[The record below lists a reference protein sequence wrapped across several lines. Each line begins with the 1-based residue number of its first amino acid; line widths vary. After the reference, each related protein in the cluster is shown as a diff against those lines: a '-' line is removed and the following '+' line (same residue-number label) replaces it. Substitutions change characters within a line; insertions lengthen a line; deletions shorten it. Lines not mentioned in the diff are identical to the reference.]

1 MDREHL
7 GLLSRSSIL
16 AEISEHLHSEES
28 ASVAEAVE
36 ILVVSSMAR
45 YEGTLHRLCEEGS
58 WSEVKNLIEFVEKP
72 ELHPSHD
79 CKDWNRQR
87 LQETLLTQEGPLG
100 WTPLMI
106 SCGRAPLDVIA
117 LICKAQPRAC
127 LVPDSSGSL
136 PVHFCS
142 SFRRGPFVELLLK
155 ILCEASPSSLEVKN
169 IWGQTPLH
177 ALLDAKQLAPIGCL
191 RVLLDQGQY
200 TEQAL
205 QTRDKN
211 FRLPLHI
218 ASAKNLPTEFLQALV
233 ESHRD
238 ACFET
243 DRTGSLPCHILHAAT
258 GGRANV
264 DSIEALLVPLAI
276 AGARSKRR
284 STMGTA
290 KPTSWSQLVN
300 LTKQAATFHQNQPF
314 PPTSPRTLSQDA
326 CRVSGNAQML
336 PLHIAAQYGVKLEI
350 LKGICRQYPDAAKV
364 EISWTGMPDER
375 RPTKQGDTVKATQEL
390 PELQKGSQN
399 GTHPSTINEEEGE
412 EDSDN
417 DVDDPVDEGTDDA
430 NDRDTPCD
438 PTERVVNGSETEVK
452 EEGDEPWEEESLVS
466 PSESEDDAL
475 IVDDDDAFSDSESD
489 IEAQAYETQ
498 PVHQSPML
506 CPLEIFE
513 KGRAFQEANSAI
525 RMQESGEIDESKMED
540 ILTYYTRRSDL
551 LLAYNPEAVNK
562 ETSLRY
568 LDDPARLS
576 RLEAQVIKE
585 ASANGQA
592 PLSDTVALIWKYW
605 AGYNAAANPKKYIRS
620 LGNILTSLGPA
631 GLWKLTVVYQNDRDV
646 FIDIACTGRTV
657 AHEAELRAPIAR
669 MEHVLKF
676 YWFQY
681 LLTTYLEPVDALNY
695 STCCRY
701 TRAGGVRL
709 LPQVPL
715 RVTEATWQKTSAETE
730 NAPPKPWQRM
740 DVMVTPECTHSVFI
754 SFYLESRQSVDGE
767 IAERRDFKGMLVVR
781 DDNRKLRPNST
792 EPWGSAVVAH
802 CKIPRVSGSLVRMSF
817 QHVAG
822 RSYGLWH
829 YNHGQPGSSL
839 SVSDVRVRQLI
850 HSCDPHGRSPLHLLL
865 RSMVD
870 QPANPKLNMHVSMLL
885 AARFGSGDSV
895 GDVPLHYALKCGVS
909 EDVLAAIITA
919 SPSSLVETDKEGRTP
934 MHAAFLLS
942 KDEPQALGV
951 IRALL
956 TSPGDNAIRLKD
968 TSGRLPIHIAAERGA
983 GEAILRML
991 VEAYPDG
998 CYRVNKYGDLPL
1010 HLLLKSGTAT
1020 TTTVELLLRP
1030 MMQNDTI
1037 CKIGGS
1043 QGTNLALHIAA
1054 EYQCSFKVL
1063 EKLLVTHGDAAL
1075 VPRVKGKEHDKAVE
1089 DAEYA
1094 LDIFENAKEGA
1105 APDEALLGNRGFR
1118 AKDAVTSADFALRS
1132 DLIFVYNPYLKDKR
1146 TGKPYRSDRE
1156 RIRRLENMIKREASQ
1171 CGEDRK
1177 INRRAKLSDMAQQG
1191 WIFLCTYTNRDAP
1204 SDNFAGTVRRI
1215 LRGMSANAVDV
1226 LAHAENPKSVPI
1238 PNMMIKDCATPVCHL
1253 LIMSRLRFVG
1263 RYVLYDEIHPVH
1275 KSESCL
1281 VMKAKDHGLED
1292 EYKKFM
1298 AIYDAKEQQV
1308 EDDISDAGS
1317 EPPEVSDINEPNE
1330 VRVDMFVNFAVKMG
1344 VRASVAREEVLNL
1357 LALDNT
1363 KDDHADNPSNTAAE
1377 GQSLIAAQG
1386 ADDDDTFTGDEDTV
1400 ETKKKDP
1407 DDENALSV
1415 GKEAFTTFCRAH
1427 RLNDKGVRTVVIKF
1441 MKSRLQF
1448 KRETEVRESLDLSGT
1463 TWPVVPILDD
1473 YSVDRIE
1480 ASRKMDI
1487 DIMSLR
1493 DDMAEDAISG
1503 APENS
1508 DELYALDILEKNASV
1523 HNFALYK
1530 YAVVLPAGDR
1540 DVGEIC
1546 QHEEFGVLQIR
1557 EYMLQIATALQ
1568 HLHAACKFI
1577 FSVGI

>member
-1 MDREHL
+1 M
-7 GLLSRSSIL
+7 
-16 AEISEHLHSEES
+16 
-28 ASVAEAVE
+28 
-36 ILVVSSMAR
+36 VS
-45 YEGTLHRLCEEGS
+45 YEGTLHRLCEEGK
-58 WSEVKNLIEFVEKP
+58 WGEVKSIIQFVGKQ
-72 ELHPSHD
+72 ELSPSHEY
-79 CKDWNRQR
+79 KDWNRQL
-87 LQETLLTQEGPLG
+87 LQEALLTPEGPLG

-117 LICKAQPRAC
+117 LICNAQPRAC
-127 LVPDSSGSL
+127 LVPDTSGSL

-142 SFRRGPFVELLLK
+142 TFRRGPFVELLLK
-155 ILCEASPSSLEVKN
+155 ILCEACPSSLEVKN
-169 IWGQTPLH
+169 TWGQTPLH
-177 ALLDAKQLAPIGCL
+177 SLLDAKQLAPIGCL

-200 TEQAL
+200 TVQAL

-211 FRLPLHI
+211 FRLPLHV
-218 ASAKNLPTEFLQALV
+218 AATKNLPTVFLQALV

-258 GGRANV
+258 RGRANV
-264 DSIEALLVPLAI
+264 DSIEALLVPLASPS
-276 AGARSKRR
+276 ARSRRR
-284 STMGTA
+284 SAMGTA
-290 KPTSWSQLVN
+290 KPTTWSQLVN
-300 LTKQAATFHQNQPF
+300 LTKQAATFHQNQSF
-314 PPTSPRTLSQDA
+314 PQASPRTLGQDA
-326 CRVSGNAQML
+326 CRVSGSAQML

-364 EISWTGMPDER
+364 EIAWTGMPDDQT
-375 RPTKQGDTVKATQEL
+375 PTTQEDTTRKL
-390 PELQKGSQN
+390 PENQKGSQN
-399 GTHPSTINEEEGE
+399 GTHPSTINEEDGE

-417 DVDDPVDEGTDDA
+417 NIDNPAHEAMGDA
-430 NDRDTPCD
+430 YHSHNPCD
-438 PTERVVNGSETEVK
+438 PTDLPSGASQTEAK
-452 EEGDEPWEEESLVS
+452 NEDNEPWEEETLSA
-466 PSESEDDAL
+466 PSEPEDDAF
-475 IVDDDDAFSDSESD
+475 IEEDADSGDGESD
-489 IEAQAYETQ
+489 IEPEAYETQ
-498 PVHQSPML
+498 HLHQAPLL
-506 CPLEIFE
+506 CPLDIFE
-513 KGRAFQEANSAI
+513 RGRAYHEVNSAL
-525 RMQESGEIDESKMED
+525 RMLEAGEIDESKMEA
-540 ILTYYTRRSDL
+540 ILTYYKRRSDL
-551 LLAYNPEAVNK
+551 LLAYQPDAVAK
-562 ETSLRY
+562 ENSQKY

-576 RLEAQVIKE
+576 RLEAQIIEE
-585 ASANGQA
+585 ASANGQV
-592 PLSDTVALIWKYW
+592 PLSDTVALIWRYL
-605 AGYNAAANPKKYIRS
+605 AEYNSTENPKKYIRS
-620 LGNILTSLGPA
+620 VGHILTSLDPV
-631 GLWKLTVVYQNDRDV
+631 GLWKLTVVAQNDRDV
-646 FIDIACTGRTV
+646 FINIACTGRTV
-657 AHEAELRAPIAR
+657 VHEAELRAPIAR

-715 RVTEATWQKTSAETE
+715 RVTEATWQKPTTDAEQC
-730 NAPPKPWQRM
+730 PPKPWQRI

-754 SFYLESRQSVDGE
+754 SFYLESRQNVDGGDD
-767 IAERRDFKGMLVVR
+767 ARRGREGMLVVR
-781 DDNRKLRPNST
+781 DDNRKLRPNAT
-792 EPWGSAVVAH
+792 EPWGSAVVAW
-802 CKIPRVSGSLVRMSF
+802 CKVRSSSGSLVRMSF

-829 YNHGQPGSSL
+829 YNHGEHESTL

-850 HSCDPHGRSPLHLLL
+850 HSCDPLGRSPLHLLL

-909 EDVLAAIITA
+909 EDVLASIITA

-942 KDEPQALGV
+942 KDEPPALGV
-951 IRALL
+951 VRALL

-968 TSGRLPIHIAAERGA
+968 SSGRLPIHIAAERGA

-998 CYRVNKYGDLPL
+998 CFRVNKYGDLPL

-1030 MMQNDTI
+1030 IMQNDTI
-1037 CKIGGS
+1037 CKIGGA
-1043 QGTNLALHIAA
+1043 QGVNLPLHIAA
-1054 EYQCSFKVL
+1054 EYQCSFKLL
-1063 EKLLVTHGDAAL
+1063 ERLLVTHGDAAL
-1075 VPRVKGKEHDKAVE
+1075 VPRVRGKENDKAAE
-1089 DAEYA
+1089 GAEYA
-1094 LDIFENAKEGA
+1094 LDIFERTRESAM
-1105 APDEALLGNRGFR
+1105 PDDTLEDSMGFR

-1132 DLIFVYNPYLKDKR
+1132 DLIFVYNPLLNDRK

-1191 WIFLCTYTNRDAP
+1191 WIFLCTYNNKDDP

-1226 LAHAENPKSVPI
+1226 LAHAENPKSLPN
-1238 PNMMIKDCATPVCHL
+1238 PNMMLKDCATPVCHL

-1292 EYKKFM
+1292 EYKRFM
-1298 AIYDAKEQQV
+1298 AIYDAKDQQV

-1317 EPPEVSDINEPNE
+1317 EPPEIADINEPNE

-1363 KDDHADNPSNTAAE
+1363 KDDHTDNPSNAAVE
-1377 GQSLIAAQG
+1377 GQSLIDTQASDE
-1386 ADDDDTFTGDEDTV
+1386 DDSQAGDDDTV

-1448 KRETEVRESLDLSGT
+1448 KREIEVRESLDLSGT

-1480 ASRKMDI
+1480 ASRKKDI

-1503 APENS
+1503 APENR

-1523 HNFALYK
+1523 HNFASYK

-1540 DVGEIC
+1540 DLGEIC
-1546 QHEEFGVLQIR
+1546 QHEELGVLQIR
-1557 EYMLQIATALQ
+1557 EYMLQIASALQ
-1568 HLHAACKFI
+1568 RLHAACKFI
-1577 FSVGI
+1577 YHLTTEMTFKC